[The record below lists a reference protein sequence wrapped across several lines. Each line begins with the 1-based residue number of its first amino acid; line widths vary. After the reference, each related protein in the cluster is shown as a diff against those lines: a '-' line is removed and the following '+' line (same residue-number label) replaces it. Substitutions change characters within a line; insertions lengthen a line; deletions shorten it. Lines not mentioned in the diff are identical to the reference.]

1 MKRACLLLL
10 VLLLVFLFPPQAS
23 AVDPSGTAR
32 LQESLQVFS
41 NTLSTHR
48 ALITPLLLQKTSGI
62 VIIPR
67 LVKASFLFG
76 ARTGK
81 GVLVVKDANGNW
93 SNPVLISV
101 KGLSVGLQA
110 GVQSSDVVM
119 IIMKSRALEAISRG
133 NFIFG
138 ADVSLVA
145 GLLGIQLDETTD
157 SNLQTEIYSFSDV
170 AGLNAGFA
178 LQGSSLRIEEA
189 ATSALYG
196 KSTLSSRDILSG
208 KIDPVPIEVLRF
220 KETITRVA
228 GKGQ

>member
-1 MKRACLLLL
+1 
-10 VLLLVFLFPPQAS
+10 V
-23 AVDPSGTAR
+23 
-32 LQESLQVFS
+32 
-41 NTLSTHR
+41 
-48 ALITPLLLQKTSGI
+48 LLQKTSVI

-119 IIMKSRALEAISRG
+119 IIMKSKALEAISRG